1 MQELMKNNTD
11 LAQKLWVGVM
21 KHMTSKGKLTK
32 YLADKNPHQ

>member
-21 KHMTSKGKLTK
+21 KHFISKKK
-32 YLADKNPHQ
+32 ADEVTD